1 MRKGVGVSGGR
12 YVGISLAMGEVLC
25 GVWVGVEWGLGMHW
39 VRVGWSWVGN
49 G

>member
-1 MRKGVGVSGGR
+1 MRMGMGVSGGVC
-12 YVGISLAMGEVLC
+12 VGTSLTLGEVLRE
-25 GVWVGVEWGLGMHW
+25 VWVGVEWGLGLHW